1 MASSDSLLKGL
12 GYGAF
17 ASMLGDLVTM
27 PVDVTKTRMQLQG
40 PTRLYKN
47 ALDCALQTAK
57 GEGVTSGK
65 DWNRR
70 CGAKPVTVL

>member
-1 MASSDSLLKGL
+1 MQSDSLLKGL

-40 PTRLYKN
+40 NTKIYKN
-47 ALDCALQTAK
+47 FIDCAVQTAK
-57 GEGVTSGK
+57 GEGVTALWKGLEPAL
-65 DWNRR
+65 WRQAR
-70 CGAKPVTVL
+70 